1 MVNAK
6 ITVYG
11 TEWCS
16 DCHRAK
22 TVLERHQVAYDW
34 IDVDKDA
41 DSREYVLQ
49 INGGRRIVPTIV
61 FEDGSILVEP
71 SDAELATKLTTGTR
85 TP

>member
-1 MVNAK
+1 MANAK

-22 TVLERHQVAYDW
+22 LVLERHQAAYDW
-34 IDVDKDA
+34 IDVDNDA
-41 DSREYVLQ
+41 ESREYVLQ
-49 INGGRRIVPTIV
+49 VNGGRRIVPTIV

-71 SDAELATKLTTGTR
+71 SDAELTHKLGTGTR
-85 TP
+85 AP